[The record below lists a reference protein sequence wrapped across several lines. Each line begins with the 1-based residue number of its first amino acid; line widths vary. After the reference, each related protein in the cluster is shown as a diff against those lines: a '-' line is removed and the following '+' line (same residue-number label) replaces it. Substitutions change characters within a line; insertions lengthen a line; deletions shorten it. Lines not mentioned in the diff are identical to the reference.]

1 MPDYL
6 WAESRP
12 MSDTGVPERCT
23 AFALVK
29 LQAQVAD
36 AATSIAVRF
45 MPGLNILPLLE
56 E

>member
-1 MPDYL
+1 
-6 WAESRP
+6 
-12 MSDTGVPERCT
+12 MSDTDVAEGCA

-29 LQAQVAD
+29 LLAHIAN
-36 AATSIAVRF
+36 AATSIAVPF